1 MKSTRRTI
9 LLILAFAAASAI
21 VGPFLPSYYVG
32 LLSQSLIFAIFAMSL
47 DILVGYA
54 GLPSLG
60 HSAFFGTGA
69 YVAGLFMLHVTHS
82 FWLSGAAGVGVALLV
97 GALFGLLTIRT
108 RGSSFLMITL
118 ALSQIL
124 WGVAFTWRS
133 VTGGEDGLPGVARPD
148 LGIPWDLT
156 SAQSFFYLVLAV
168 FLLAG
173 VTMVLFVRSP
183 IGLALEGIRESESRM
198 QALGYHVWT
207 LKYLGYVFAAGM
219 AGVAGI
225 LYVHYNSFVN
235 PSYLGVG
242 FSAQALLM
250 VILGG
255 AGRLVGAIFGSMAI
269 VLLQAVISDF
279 TKRWMLV
286 TGIIYVL
293 VVLFFPK
300 GILGAA
306 RRRRS
311 REAEHATVRDVAP

>member
-1 MKSTRRTI
+1 MKPTRSPI

-21 VGPFLPSYYVG
+21 AGPFLPSYYVG

-47 DILVGYA
+47 DVLVGYA

-60 HSAFFGTGA
+60 HAAFFGTGA
-69 YVAGLFMLHVTHS
+69 YCAGLLTLYVTHS
-82 FWLSGAAGVGVALLV
+82 FWLSSAAGVGAALLV
-97 GALFGLLTIRT
+97 GAVFGLLTIRT

-133 VTGGEDGLPGVARPD
+133 VTGGEDGLSGIARPD
-148 LGIPWDLT
+148 LGIPWDFT
-156 SAQSFFYLVLAV
+156 SAESFFYLVLAV

-173 VTMVLFVRSP
+173 VTMVLFVHSP
-183 IGLALEGIRESESRM
+183 IGLALQGIRESESRM
-198 QALGYHVWT
+198 EALGYHVWT
-207 LKYLGYVFAAGM
+207 FKYLGYIFAAGM
-219 AGVAGI
+219 AGVAGV
-225 LYVHYNSFVN
+225 LYVHYNSFVS
-235 PSYLGVG
+235 PSYLGVA

-255 AGRLVGAIFGSMAI
+255 AGTLVGAIFGSLAI
-269 VLLQAVISDF
+269 VLLQDVTSHL
-279 TKRWMLV
+279 TERWMLV

-293 VVLFFPK
+293 VVLFFAK

-311 REAEHATVRDVAP
+311 REAEQATVQDVAP

>member
-1 MKSTRRTI
+1 M
-9 LLILAFAAASAI
+9 
-21 VGPFLPSYYVG
+21 GPFLPTYYVG

-47 DILVGYA
+47 DVLVGYA

-69 YVAGLFMLHVTHS
+69 YCAGLLTLHVTHS
-82 FWLSGAAGVGVALLV
+82 FWLSSAAGVGAALLV

-133 VTGGEDGLPGVARPD
+133 VTGGEDGLSGVARPD
-148 LGIPWDLT
+148 LGIPWDFT
-156 SAQSFFYLVLAV
+156 SAENFFYLVLAV

-183 IGLALEGIRESESRM
+183 MGLALQGIRESESRM

-207 LKYLGYVFAAGM
+207 FKYLGYVFAAGM
-219 AGVAGI
+219 AGVAGV
-225 LYVHYNSFVN
+225 LYVHYNSFVS
-235 PSYLGVG
+235 PSYLGVA

-255 AGRLVGAIFGSMAI
+255 AGTLVGAIFGSLAI
-269 VLLQAVISDF
+269 VLLQDVISDF
-279 TKRWMLV
+279 TERWMLV

-293 VVLFFPK
+293 VVLFFPR

-311 REAEHATVRDVAP
+311 REAEHATVLPETDNGTAP